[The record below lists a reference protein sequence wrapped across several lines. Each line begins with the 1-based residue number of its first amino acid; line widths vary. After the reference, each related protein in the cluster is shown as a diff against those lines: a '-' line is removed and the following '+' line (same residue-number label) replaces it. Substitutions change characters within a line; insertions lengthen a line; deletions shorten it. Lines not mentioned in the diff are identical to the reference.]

1 MSDRHKG
8 RLAGLAALASCA
20 LTVAAIPLSGHGSAA
35 AVGPGAAPDKAV
47 MLLDFH
53 RFSSDQLLAGGARAL
68 SLVLVALVSVY
79 LFRVTRRRN
88 PAHGRAVPIACM
100 VGCACLVASTVL
112 GFVALE
118 HVAGQFAA
126 FGTHTARRATRLL
139 DASAALRAV
148 GVTDLLAG
156 LVLGVWTAAAS
167 YQAMRAGLLTRS
179 LAGIGVVAGLMSAIT
194 LPSGPALFIAWLGG
208 VGLLALGYW
217 PGGRPSAWR
226 EQAAPELEAGIAEV
240 H

>member
-1 MSDRHKG
+1 MSERHEG
-8 RLAGLAALASCA
+8 WLAGLAALTSCA
-20 LTVAAIPLSGHGSAA
+20 LTVAAIPLSGHGSETV
-35 AVGPGAAPDKAV
+35 VGPGAAPDKAV

-53 RFSSDQLLAGGARAL
+53 RFGSDQLLAGGARAL
-68 SLVLVALVSVY
+68 SLVLVAVVALY
-79 LFRVTRRRN
+79 LFRVTQRRN
-88 PAHGRAVPIACM
+88 PAHGRAVPITCIVA
-100 VGCACLVASTVL
+100 CACLVASTIL

-118 HVAGQFAA
+118 HVAGQFATPGA
-126 FGTHTARRATRLL
+126 HTARRATSLL

-156 LVLGVWTAAAS
+156 LVLGVWTAVAS

-194 LPSGPALFIAWLGG
+194 LPSGPALFIAWLCG

-217 PGGRPSAWR
+217 PGGRPPAWR
-226 EQAAPELEAGIAEV
+226 ERAVRELGARIAELG
-240 H
+240 